1 MRTST
6 ILLAL
11 SIAIAAACGS
21 DGGSAKASP
30 PSTTQSTTVPSTT
43 VPKTTAP
50 PTTLPITRAPSTTT
64 SGPQDPSATGKILMV
79 KLYVGDLDEGQTF
92 YGDVFGAKFALAVG
106 AGAHIMTFPN
116 GGPGLAL
123 IKAGAG
129 DKNKKSAFIIQVPN
143 LQATKALAVAKGAKL
158 QGKFAGA
165 PGGQAAKSIDLLD
178 PWGNQVEI
186 LQVG

>member
-1 MRTST
+1 VRTST

-11 SIAIAAACGS
+11 SIALAAGCSS
-21 DGGSAKASP
+21 DGGSAKANS
-30 PSTTQSTTVPSTT
+30 PSTTQSTT

-92 YGDVFGAKFALAVG
+92 YSDVFGAKFALAVG

-143 LQATKALAVAKGAKL
+143 LQTTRALAVAKGAKL

-165 PGGQAAKSIDLLD
+165 PGGQVAKSIDLLD